1 MQQLFESIE
10 ILKLRTCIAF
20 ENHYGKNLS
29 YDEDNEPEAIISG
42 LHSGIE
48 YDFGRNVSQE
58 ICRGKVSSIPRP
70 GLFTFTF

>member
-1 MQQLFESIE
+1 MQKLFESIE

-48 YDFGRNVSQE
+48 CDFGGNVS
-58 ICRGKVSSIPRP
+58 
-70 GLFTFTF
+70 